1 MRMSDGVFTLDLG
14 IYSRA
19 VGKKAGLEMPEQIGY
34 AKAFPKMTGKEMS
47 GTRLSTADLDPRRK
61 QILFRAWHRG
71 TKEMDLVMGGFAD
84 EELPTLSAAELDQ
97 FEALIPLADRDLF
110 SWISGAAIPSE
121 YDTELFRR
129 MKAFHHRPAAE
140 RV

>member
-1 MRMSDGVFTLDLG
+1 
-14 IYSRA
+14 
-19 VGKKAGLEMPEQIGY
+19 
-34 AKAFPKMTGKEMS
+34 MS
-47 GTRLSTADLDPRRK
+47 GTRLSTAHLDVRRK

-84 EELPTLSAAELDQ
+84 EELPTLSEAELDQ

-110 SWISGAAIPSE
+110 AWISGAVVPPE

-129 MKAFHHRPAAE
+129 MKDFHHRPAAK
-140 RV
+140 RHNF